1 MDKLMQ
7 QFGKKWGLEP
17 LTVSSVYY
25 LIQSYDGK
33 YGKSRKALKSFGI
46 ELNVRQIRYFYKKV
60 NLHKR
65 IGGERPEN
73 YRDLL
78 RQI

>member
-1 MDKLMQ
+1 MQ

-17 LTVSSVYY
+17 PTVLSIYH
-25 LIQSYDGK
+25 LIQSYNGK
-33 YGKSRKALKSFGI
+33 YGKSRRALKSFGI
-46 ELNVRQIRYFYKKV
+46 ELSTRQVRYFYGKV